1 MMHINEKKQQN
12 VQWKTGFNLSQE
24 VKINSDL
31 IKQLKDNTRVLE
43 ETLTVNQYLVEEKV
57 NTLKSQLRIIKK

>member
-1 MMHINEKKQQN
+1 MEKKKKN

-24 VKINSDL
+24 FKINSDL

-57 NTLKSQLRIIKK
+57 NTLKSRLRIIKK